1 MVVVGCDVCPRQN
14 GGFFFAVAGF
24 FFFLCPIQQMKVKVC
39 FDLYSMHYDCHVS
52 SIGNFIFVLA
62 KFDIFA
68 H

>member
-1 MVVVGCDVCPRQN
+1 MCVPDRM
-14 GGFFFAVAGF
+14 GF
-24 FFFLCPIQQMKVKVC
+24 FFFSLLLGFSFFCVQEMTVKVC

>member
-14 GGFFFAVAGF
+14 GF
-24 FFFLCPIQQMKVKVC
+24 FFFSLLLGFSFSCVQQMKVKVC